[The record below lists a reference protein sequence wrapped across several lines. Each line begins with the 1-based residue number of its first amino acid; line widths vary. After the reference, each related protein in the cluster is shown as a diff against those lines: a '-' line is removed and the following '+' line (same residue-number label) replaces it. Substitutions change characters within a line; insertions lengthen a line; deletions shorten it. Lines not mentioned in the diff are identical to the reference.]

1 MAHKNRTNAEIATD
15 MTDIIV
21 GHLESLPPAERKKKI
36 KAFKAIL
43 THDAKTGRTRPKVA
57 SSSRTRRYSRRIPA

>member
-1 MAHKNRTNAEIATD
+1 MAHKNRTNAEIAAD

-36 KAFKAIL
+36 KAFKAVL
-43 THDAKTGRTRPKVA
+43 TRDAKTGRARPKVA